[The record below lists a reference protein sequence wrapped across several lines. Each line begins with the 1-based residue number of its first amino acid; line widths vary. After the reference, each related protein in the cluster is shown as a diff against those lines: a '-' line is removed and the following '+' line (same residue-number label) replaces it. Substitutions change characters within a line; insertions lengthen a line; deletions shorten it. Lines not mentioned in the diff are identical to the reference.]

1 MRLALACALL
11 CACAAPTPEPAA
23 PADVDPPPA
32 PAPADPPAAFVDPST
47 ATAALAAARSQLN
60 GNVYIPPGGNVGVY
74 LCAYRPPAP
83 TVCAHGRGPDA
94 VQATAEAGERVREEL
109 VSRRAD
115 PKAVRLELDL
125 ITRRTPSSLPGQLPM
140 PEVGLVGFEAL
151 GGFVTPSELIER
163 DLVTARTGQVDV
175 HGLAR
180 ALADRGGPP
189 DMHLGDPVTRVET
202 VTWLEGEDGAAPVRM
217 LRTWPLRRPATD
229 RQTLLR
235 RARMAADHLARITD
249 DRGRIRY
256 HYDVAIDK
264 ERDQDNLLR
273 HAGSIYALMQA
284 YGRLHVPAW
293 RAAGER
299 AIGYLLRHT
308 EVGTRTGPSGGGRA
322 RFVVSQRRT
331 GKVLKLGGSALALIA
346 LVEHIAATGDERYL
360 PEARELA
367 RFIVAAQK
375 KSGELASYL
384 PYRPGDEVPD
394 RASIYYPGEAIL
406 GLVRLHEVDPNPLW
420 LKTARRAAN
429 WLIDVRDG
437 GKRVDQLV
445 TDHWLMIAM
454 SHLYAATRDARYLE
468 HMKRMTARIALELGA
483 TADVAARYPDYAGSV
498 SVPPRSTPSATRAE
512 GLVGAVDACRLA
524 HGSCEQRMK
533 LLVSLLTHA
542 LSTQYTADAL
552 YWVPRRKATAGGVA
566 GGLTD
571 TSIRDDFVQHTL
583 SATLGLARL
592 RGEAPR
598 DAPPGVT
605 SGR

>member
-1 MRLALACALL
+1 VRLALACALV
-11 CACAAPTPEPAA
+11 CACAAPTPDAAA

-32 PAPADPPAAFVDPST
+32 PALADPPDAFVAPTT
-47 ATAALAAARSQLN
+47 AAAALAAARAHLDDGAADAAPDGTVN
-60 GNVYIPPGGNVGVY
+60 VY

-83 TVCAHGRGPDA
+83 AVCAAGRGADA
-94 VQATAEAGERVREEL
+94 VAAAGAAGTHL
-109 VSRRAD
+109 GADLASRRVVPA
-115 PKAVRLELDL
+115 AVRLELDL
-125 ITRRTPSSLPGQLPM
+125 VTRRTPSSLPGVLPM
-140 PEVGLVGFEAL
+140 PEVGLVGFEA
-151 GGFVTPSELIER
+151 GPGFLTPSELIER

-175 HGLAR
+175 RGLAR
-180 ALADRGGPP
+180 ALSDRGGRA
-189 DMHLGDPVTRVET
+189 DLHLGDSVTRVET
-202 VTWLEGEDGAAPVRM
+202 VTWLEGTDGAAPVRM
-217 LRTWPLRRPATD
+217 FRTWPLQRPSTD
-229 RQTLLR
+229 TDSLLR

-249 DRGRIRY
+249 ARGRIRY
-256 HYDVAIDK
+256 HYEVALDH
-264 ERDQDNLLR
+264 ERNQDNLLR

-284 YGRLHVPAW
+284 YQQLHVPAW

-322 RFVVSQRRT
+322 RFVVSHRST
-331 GKVLKLGGSALALIA
+331 GKVLKLGGSALALIS

-367 RFIVAAQK
+367 RFIVSAQK
-375 KSGELASYL
+375 RSGELASYL
-384 PYRPGDEVPD
+384 PYRPGDEVPK

-406 GLVRLHEVDPNPLW
+406 GLVRLSEVDPDPLW
-420 LKTARRAAN
+420 LKTARRAAD

-437 GKRVDQLV
+437 GKRIDQLV

-454 SHLYAATRDARYLE
+454 SHLYAATRDTRYLE
-468 HMKRMTARIALELGA
+468 HMQRMTSRIALELGA
-483 TADVAARYPDYAGSV
+483 TAGVAARYPDYAGSV
-498 SVPPRSTPSATRAE
+498 STPPRSTPSATRAE

-524 HGSCEQRMK
+524 HASCAERMK

-552 YWVPRRKATAGGVA
+552 YWVPRPEAAAGGVA

-592 RGEAPR
+592 RGDAAP
-598 DAPPGVT
+598 
-605 SGR
+605 

>member
-1 MRLALACALL
+1 MKLALACALL

-23 PADVDPPPA
+23 PADVDPPAA
-32 PAPADPPAAFVDPST
+32 PEPADPPAAFVNP
-47 ATAALAAARSQLN
+47 ATAAAALASARAQLGNPANSPSEGPVAA
-60 GNVYIPPGGNVGVY
+60 Y

-83 TVCAHGRGPDA
+83 TVCAAGRGADA
-94 VQATAEAGERVREEL
+94 VAAAAAAGHGVGTEL
-109 VSRRAD
+109 GSRHVD
-115 PKAVRLELDL
+115 PGGVRLELDL
-125 ITRRTPSSLPGQLPM
+125 VARREPSSLPGSLPM
-140 PEVGLVGFEAL
+140 PEVGLVGFEAKS
-151 GGFVTPSELIER
+151 GFVTPSELIER
-163 DLVTARTGQVDV
+163 DLVTARTGQVNV
-175 HGLAR
+175 QGLAR

-202 VTWLEGEDGAAPVRM
+202 VTWLEGAGGAAPVRM

-229 RQTLLR
+229 AETLLR
-235 RARMAADHLARITD
+235 RARLAADHLARITD

-256 HYDVAIDK
+256 HYDVAIDQ

-284 YGRLHVPAW
+284 YGQLHVPAW

-322 RFVVSQRRT
+322 RFVVSQRTT

-346 LVEHIAATGDERYL
+346 LVEHIATTGDRRFL

-367 RFIVAAQK
+367 RFIVSAQK
-375 KSGELASYL
+375 RSGELASYL

-420 LKTARRAAN
+420 LTTARRAAD

-437 GKRVDQLV
+437 GKRVNQLV

-454 SHLYAATRDARYLE
+454 SHLYAATNDARYLE
-468 HMKRMTARIALELGA
+468 HMQKMTARIALELGA
-483 TADVAARYPDYAGSV
+483 TAKVAARYPDYAGSV

-512 GLVGAVDACRLA
+512 GLVGAVNACRLA
-524 HGSCEQRMK
+524 HDSCAQRMK

-552 YWVPRRKATAGGVA
+552 YWVPRPEATAGGVA

-592 RGEAPR
+592 RGATAP
-598 DAPPGVT
+598 
-605 SGR
+605 